1 MIKITSIFC
10 KYFNFIFVFNIHEK
24 SKWSRRCLPR
34 GLKTNEYKFR
44 PWEIFHLYIT
54 FIYGILHILNSY
66 IVYSHLDQVL
76 FMNFRSG
83 KELAE
88 LEFKIK

>member
-1 MIKITSIFC
+1 MNTSS
-10 KYFNFIFVFNIHEK
+10 VREK
-24 SKWSRRCLPR
+24 FFP
-34 GLKTNEYKFR
+34 
-44 PWEIFHLYIT
+44 LYIT

-88 LEFKIK
+88 LQFKIK